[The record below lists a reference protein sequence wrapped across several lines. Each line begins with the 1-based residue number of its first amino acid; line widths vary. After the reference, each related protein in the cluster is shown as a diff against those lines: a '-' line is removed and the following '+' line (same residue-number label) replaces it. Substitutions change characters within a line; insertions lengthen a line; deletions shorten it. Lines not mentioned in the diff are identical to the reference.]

1 MVLET
6 FCSYCDMETVDLPL
20 KSLEVGE
27 VMSSSVLTSR
37 SLRGTS
43 GLSRAAGTDSCSVR
57 IQCCSVRIA
66 LSHIQLLFQRIENA
80 YSCSEHLLY

>member
-57 IQCCSVRIA
+57 IA